1 MGRLLDTL
9 KNDQAAFRVEQAD
22 GGYLMIRH
30 DDRTEE
36 FNEIARKL
44 INDAGQEMVVF
55 PMTDGAQGYERLF
68 VISLT

>member
-9 KNDQAAFRVEQAD
+9 NNDQGAFRVERAD
-22 GGYLMIRH
+22 GGYLMIRR
-30 DDRTEE
+30 DDKAEE

-44 INDAGQEMVVF
+44 INDPGQEMVVF
-55 PMTDGAQGYERLF
+55 PVTDGAQGYERLF